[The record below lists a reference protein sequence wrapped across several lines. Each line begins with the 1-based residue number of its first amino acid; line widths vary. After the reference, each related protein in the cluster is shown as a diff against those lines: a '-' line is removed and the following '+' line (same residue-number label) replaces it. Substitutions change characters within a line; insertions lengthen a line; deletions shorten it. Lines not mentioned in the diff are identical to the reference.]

1 MGQCL
6 SIRIKR
12 DIGKQKTAGKTSI
25 KMGDPLPRGEKGST
39 AEHRR
44 RLIPCAATSQGLA
57 IGQGA
62 ATFRGSE
69 RNARADGPTH
79 PAIRRS
85 TDWETHNMITLYFMP
100 GACSTVANVALEWIG
115 APYELVKMER
125 SALKSPEFLKINP
138 AGSVPALVEDG
149 FAVTENAAIMD
160 YLDDQYPK
168 SGIFGGQ
175 SVKQK
180 AEGRRWFAF
189 VNSDIHPS
197 FGPLFAK
204 DQVGDQAVQFFTAK
218 LKRLY
223 GIADKQLADRPYL
236 SGHKSVA
243 DVYLYVTMTWAKA
256 MGLDLGDLKNLEAH
270 FQRMEQDEGVKDA
283 KKAQADA

>member
-1 MGQCL
+1 ML
-6 SIRIKR
+6 EHPIERN
-12 DIGKQKTAGKTSI
+12 IGKQKTASKTST

-39 AEHRR
+39 PEPRR
-44 RLIPCAATSQGLA
+44 RLIPCADIFQGLA

-62 ATFRGSE
+62 ATFGEPE

-79 PAIRRS
+79 PAIRHS
-85 TDWETHNMITLYFMP
+85 TDWETQNMITLYFMP

-189 VNSDIHPS
+189 INSDIHPS

-256 MGLDLGDLKNLEAH
+256 MGLDLGGLKNLEAH